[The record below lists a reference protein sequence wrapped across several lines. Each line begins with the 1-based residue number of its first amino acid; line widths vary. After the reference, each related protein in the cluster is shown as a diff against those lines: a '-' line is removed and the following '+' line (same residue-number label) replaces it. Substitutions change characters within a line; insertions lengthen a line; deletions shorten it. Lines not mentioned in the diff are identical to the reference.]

1 MSLLTPLI
9 HNHYLEPRKPS
20 YEFSI
25 NVQQGI
31 GFTFNKDIYEYT
43 ITPGSI
49 VLDFHAI
56 VQGETIRVRIIRN
69 GVCEFDEKCSNIYTD
84 NILAQNG
91 DIIIIKIGEQDSYK
105 GKFAAIYKFKC
116 QEEIVM

>member
-31 GFTFNKDIYEYT
+31 GLTFNKYIYEYT
-43 ITPGSI
+43 VDIAPLI
-49 VLDFHAI
+49 LDFHAI
-56 VQGETIRVRIIRN
+56 VYGETIRVRIIRN
-69 GVCEFDEKCSNIYTD
+69 GVCEFDQNCSNINTHE
-84 NILAQNG
+84 IPTGNG
-91 DIIIIKIGEQDSYK
+91 DIIIIKIGEQDSYR

-116 QEEIVM
+116 QEEIIM